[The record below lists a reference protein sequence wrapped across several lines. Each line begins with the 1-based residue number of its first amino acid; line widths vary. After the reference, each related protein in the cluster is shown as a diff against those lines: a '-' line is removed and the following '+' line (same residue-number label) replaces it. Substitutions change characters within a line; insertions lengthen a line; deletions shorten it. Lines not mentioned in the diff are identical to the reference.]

1 MWLCNNREA
10 KSGGGP
16 ILTPSYVSC
25 AAPPAT
31 MLGGIALAIDGGTV
45 AADMEG
51 TPSSIGLPP
60 RAFAAA
66 SAACCLAASDGGARK
81 ASPVARS
88 SASDRIILSD
98 GASRPVL
105 QQRTVTAALYRYYW
119 ILQHVPV
126 LRANRPANVQAQAGL
141 A

>member
-1 MWLCNNREA
+1 MRLCNNREA
-10 KSGGGP
+10 RSGGGP

-31 MLGGIALAIDGGTV
+31 MLGGIAPAIDGGIV

-66 SAACCLAASDGGARK
+66 SAACCRAASDGGALK
-81 ASPVARS
+81 ASAVARR
-88 SASDRIILSD
+88 SASEPRILGD

-105 QQRTVTAALYRYYW
+105 QQRTLTAARDRYYW
-119 ILQHVPV
+119 VLQHVPV
-126 LRANRPANVQAQAGL
+126 LRTNRPAVVQAPNFS
-141 A
+141 